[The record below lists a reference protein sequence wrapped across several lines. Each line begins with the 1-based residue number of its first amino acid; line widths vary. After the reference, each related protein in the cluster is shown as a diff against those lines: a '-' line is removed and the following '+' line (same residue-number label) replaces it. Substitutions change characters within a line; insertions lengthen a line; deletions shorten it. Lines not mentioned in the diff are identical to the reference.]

1 MRTHFVNFLAYPVI
15 LIAGF
20 FVFKKDN
27 LSTKSIAEHQAS
39 KVTFLTSAEPVF
51 YGPFQEDFKTYTQDL
66 RYYSLATS
74 RPDSFISFREALAF
88 KESRGKYGVVNSL
101 GYLGKYQFGM
111 TTLRLFG
118 VRDSM
123 TFLQSPKL
131 QEKVFVKNLRY
142 NHNLLEDYIEKYD
155 GQKIGGVEI
164 TESGI
169 LAAAHLS
176 GPGGVKKYLRTE
188 GRGRSR
194 DAYGSSVRGY
204 LKKFGGY
211 DLSKIIKKK

>member
-1 MRTHFVNFLAYPVI
+1 MRTNFVNFLAYPVV

-27 LSTKSIAEHQAS
+27 LSVKSIQKHQES
-39 KVTFLTSAEPVF
+39 KMTFLTSATRPVL
-51 YGPFQEDFKTYTQDL
+51 YGPNDETFESYTKDL
-66 RYYSLATS
+66 KEYSLATPNS
-74 RPDSFISFREALAF
+74 DSFISFREALAF
-88 KESRGKYGVVNSL
+88 KESQGKYGVVNTL

-111 TTLRLFG
+111 STLRTFG
-118 VRDSM
+118 VNDSLA
-123 TFLQSPKL
+123 FLQSPRL
-131 QEKVFVKNLRY
+131 QERVFLKNLKY
-142 NHNLLEDYIEKYD
+142 NHTMLEDYIEMFEGKEV
-155 GQKIGGVEI
+155 GGVKV

-176 GPGGVKKYLRTE
+176 GVGGVKKYLRTN
-188 GRGRSR
+188 GSGRSR

-211 DLSKIIKKK
+211 DLSRVLD